1 MPAKPLSLRLIL
13 VVAGAVTTLG
23 IMLLITWSVE
33 DVSSR
38 SLTKQIGQTMEVLA
52 DQVEDKIDR
61 TIFERAHDLKD
72 VAELIKAN
80 GPLDSNSAQAIAK
93 RELLSNPAFDWLG
106 IMSRDMELVGSAGDA
121 NLASHALH
129 SPWVKDLFSGA
140 GATAPRYRL
149 LPFLNTSSAV
159 GNAAWHFEMAF
170 AVHDREG
177 KIPAVVVAIV
187 SGEWA
192 RATRSIPAHGEQA
205 FEDAELFV
213 IAGDGQVLL
222 GPPGHMSSET
232 KTAAFQ
238 AAKKSSN
245 GWVVETDPQG
255 TEYVTGF
262 SSAKAGRSF
271 GDLDLLVLMRQKA
284 TLAFAPLR
292 DLERS
297 IFKFFLLFAFHA
309 ILIHWYLASTLASPL
324 LAIAS
329 AADRLRQD
337 SGSQIPRLTQFAEVK
352 TLSESLIALV
362 EDLKDQSR
370 LLATASHDLRQPLH
384 ALTLYNHIL
393 KRRLSEP
400 ADLKL
405 MGQAEQ
411 SLTSLKTMLDALLH
425 IARLDSGAVSRTL
438 VPVRLRDVIE
448 RVGVEY
454 SFEADRTGLRFNFF
468 CVDAYILTD
477 AALFETIV
485 RNLVANAFKFTRSG
499 GVVLAARSRGQKVLV
514 EVYDTGPGI
523 EPARLITIFNEF
535 ERSRFQANGPNEGL
549 GLGLSIV
556 RRHAK
561 LVDAEVAV
569 RSVVAQGSRFSISFA
584 KIEPRACDV
593 RLDCRGQSTS
603 LAGTKIMLLDD
614 NPVVLDALRHDL
626 SDRGAQVITFT
637 SAKNAA
643 FALRSGLAIDFAVID
658 YDLEDNVSGLEFY
671 RDFAQRRKRE
681 GKTFAALILTGR
693 IDALTISQIRD
704 CGVAWVTK
712 PANPDDLAA
721 QISILLTAIPD
732 PKQFSGAAMRDG
744 AS

>member
-1 MPAKPLSLRLIL
+1 MPTKPLSLRLIL

-38 SLTKQIGQTMEVLA
+38 SLTKQIGQTMELLA
-52 DQVEDKIDR
+52 DQVQDKIDR
-61 TIFERAHDLKD
+61 TMIERARDLKG
-72 VAELIKAN
+72 VAELIKVD
-80 GPLDSNSAQAIAK
+80 GPLDSNAAQALAK
-93 RELLSNPAFDWLG
+93 KELLSNPAFEWLG
-106 IMSRDMELVGSAGDA
+106 IMNRDLGLVGSAGDP
-121 NLASHALH
+121 NLATHAIH
-129 SPWVKDLFSGA
+129 SPWVKDLFSGPA
-140 GATAPRYRL
+140 ATAPGYRL
-149 LPFLNTSSAV
+149 LPPSSSSSVV
-159 GNAAWHFEMAF
+159 GNAAWRIEMA
-170 AVHDREG
+170 APVYDRDG
-177 KIPAVVVAIV
+177 STTAVVVAIV

-192 RATRSIPAHGEQA
+192 RSTRSILTHGEQA
-205 FEDAELFV
+205 FEEAQLFV
-213 IAGDGQVLL
+213 LADNGQVLI
-222 GPPGHMSSET
+222 GPHDHMSSET
-232 KTAAFQ
+232 KTAAFL
-238 AAKKSSN
+238 AAQKNSN

-255 TEYVTGF
+255 NEYVTGF
-262 SSAKAGRSF
+262 SSAKAERSF

-284 TLAFAPLR
+284 TQAFAPLR
-292 DLERS
+292 ELERS
-297 IFKFFLLFAFHA
+297 IFIFFLLFAFHA

-324 LAIAS
+324 LEIAS
-329 AADRLRQD
+329 AADRLRHD

-468 CVDAYILTD
+468 CVDAYVLTD

-499 GVVLAARSRGQKVLV
+499 GIVLAARSRGQNVLV

-523 EPARLITIFNEF
+523 EPARLITVFNEF
-535 ERSRFQANGPNEGL
+535 ERSRFQANGSNEGL

-561 LVDAEVAV
+561 LVNADVAV
-569 RSVVAQGSRFSISFA
+569 RSVVGQGSRFSISLA
-584 KIEPRACDV
+584 TVEPGACDM
-593 RLDCRGQSTS
+593 RPAFRGQSMS

-614 NPVVLDALRHDL
+614 NPVVLDALRQDL

-637 SAKNAA
+637 RANDAA
-643 FALRSGLAIDFAVID
+643 LALRSGLAIDFAVID

-671 RDFAQRRKRE
+671 RDFSQRRKRE

-693 IDALTISQIRD
+693 IDALTISEIRD

-721 QISILLTAIPD
+721 QISILLAAIPD
-732 PKQFSGAAMRDG
+732 TKQFSSAAI
-744 AS
+744 